1 MRQKAVSNQPAKLLS
16 PFSSIGSNKVLPQVM
31 KNRTDDPTKAHPDDN
46 PVPIG
51 RPRDRAAPGR
61 RPSQLMTSENFKK
74 KYSGLARQALP
85 GGKTKFNTQYTALE
99 PDSPK
104 SQFCLAPDSVNGSG
118 SELIKKG
125 PEHRDLG

>member
-31 KNRTDDPTKAHPDDN
+31 KNRTDDPTKAHP
-46 PVPIG
+46 VPIG
-51 RPRDRAAPGR
+51 RPRDRVAPR
-61 RPSQLMTSENFKK
+61 RRSSQLMTSESFKK
-74 KYSGLARQALP
+74 KYSDLARQAFP
-85 GGKTKFNTQYTALE
+85 EGKTKLNTEKTVLE

-104 SQFCLAPDSVNGSG
+104 SQFCPAPDSVNGSG